1 MVAGYNAIGDY
12 ENKNSCR
19 YGAVR
24 LYSPLYIVQNHTLHI
39 VQNHGQIEISHENL
53 VKCRDLWQDR
63 CGLLLHFRGISDKI
77 NWLYYCFCVA

>member
-1 MVAGYNAIGDY
+1 MVAGYNVIGDY

-24 LYSPLYIVQNHTLHI
+24 LHSPLHI

-63 CGLLLHFRGISDKI
+63 RGLLHFGRISGKI